1 MEGPSQTKPATV
13 AEMPKAV
20 GANQAGAM
28 KLSLGSSM
36 VWTERMLATLARG
49 ITGGKWHSLIDKV
62 WEESHLQQAAW
73 AVIRRDGCAG
83 VDGVSCK
90 ALEQNLGEITQMLHR
105 QLKEEKY
112 QPLPVKRV
120 WIDKEGS
127 NKKRPLGIPAVRD
140 RVVQT
145 ALLYVLEPIF
155 ERDFSPNSYGFRP
168 ERSARQAV
176 ERVERLLSEGRV
188 WVVDADVQGYF
199 DNIPKERLLDLV
211 ARKVA
216 DGRVL
221 RLLRAYLEQGVM
233 GSDQQWQPSKSGTPQ
248 GAVIS
253 PLLANI
259 YLDPLDH
266 EMASGGREMTRYAD
280 DFIVQCFSQ
289 KEAEQVLEELKAWM
303 QEAGLTLHPEKTRI
317 VDASQPGGF
326 DFLGWHFERGHRW
339 PREKSQSRL
348 RETVRKQTRR
358 NDGRAMSEIIG
369 ALNRRLRGWGR
380 YFQGGVSNTSVKLD
394 RWVRMRLRSV
404 QRRRDGRKGRGHGQD
419 HNRYPNIYWAELG
432 LISLKAL
439 AQAKP
444 ASPAT

>member
-1 MEGPSQTKPATV
+1 MDRPSQKEPAQV
-13 AEMPKAV
+13 AEVPKAV
-20 GANQAGAM
+20 GVNRAGAT
-28 KLSLGSSM
+28 KLSLGSSA
-36 VWTERMLATLARG
+36 VWTERMLAALERG

-62 WEESHLQQAAW
+62 WEESHLQLAAR

-90 ALEQNLGEITQMLHR
+90 TLEGNLSQITVALHR
-105 QLKEEKY
+105 QLKEERYK
-112 QPLPVKRV
+112 PLPVKRV
-120 WIDKEGS
+120 WITKEGT
-127 NKKRPLGIPAVRD
+127 NQKRPLGIPAVRD

-168 ERSARQAV
+168 ERGASQAI
-176 ERVERLLSEGRV
+176 ERVERLLEEGLV

-233 GSDQQWQPSKSGTPQ
+233 GSDQQWQPTQGGTPQ

-266 EMASGGREMTRYAD
+266 EMAGKGWEMTRYAD
-280 DFIVQCFSQ
+280 DFIVQCSSQ
-289 KEAEQVLEELKAWM
+289 QEAEQVLKELQAWM
-303 QEAGLTLHPEKTRI
+303 NEAGLTLHPEKTRI
-317 VDASQPGGF
+317 VDASQRGGF
-326 DFLGWHFERGHRW
+326 DFLGWHFERGYRW
-339 PREKSQSRL
+339 PREKSRKRL
-348 RETVRKQTRR
+348 RAAVRRQTPR
-358 NDGRAMSEIIG
+358 NDGRSFSEIIG
-369 ALNRRLRGWGR
+369 ALNRRLRGWGQ
-380 YFQGGVSNTSVKLD
+380 YFRGGVLSEHVRLD
-394 RWVRMRLRSV
+394 SWVRMRLRSV
-404 QRRRDGRKGRGHGQD
+404 QRRRDHRKGRGHGAD
-419 HNRYPNIYWAELG
+419 HNRYPNAYWAELG

-444 ASPAT
+444 ASPA

>member
-1 MEGPSQTKPATV
+1 MDKPSQTEPAKV

-20 GANQAGAM
+20 GANRAGAR
-28 KLSLGSSM
+28 KLSLGSSV
-36 VWTERMLATLARG
+36 VWTERMLAALERG

-62 WEESHLQQAAW
+62 WEESHLQLAAW

-90 ALEQNLGEITQMLHR
+90 ALESNLSQITAALHR

-120 WIDKEGS
+120 WIAKEGT
-127 NKKRPLGIPAVRD
+127 NQKRPLGIPAVRD

-168 ERSARQAV
+168 ERGAGQAI
-176 ERVERLLSEGRV
+176 ERVERLLEEGLV
-188 WVVDADVQGYF
+188 WVVDADVKGYF

-233 GSDQQWQPSKSGTPQ
+233 GSDQAWQPTQGGTPQ

-266 EMASGGREMTRYAD
+266 EMAAKGREMTRYAD
-280 DFIVQCFSQ
+280 DFIVQCSSQ
-289 KEAEQVLEELKAWM
+289 QEAEQVLEELQAWM
-303 QEAGLTLHPEKTRI
+303 SEAGLTLHPEKTRI

-339 PREKSQSRL
+339 PREKSRQRL
-348 RETVRKQTRR
+348 REIVRRQTPR
-358 NDGRAMSEIIG
+358 NDGRSFSEIIG
-369 ALNRRLRGWGR
+369 ALNRRLRGWGQ
-380 YFQGGVSNTSVKLD
+380 YFQGGVLNMHVSLD
-394 RWVRMRLRSV
+394 SWVRMRLRSV
-404 QRRRDGRKGRGHGQD
+404 QRRRDKRKGRGHGQD
-419 HNRYPNIYWAELG
+419 HNRYPNTYWAELG

-439 AQAKP
+439 AQAKS
-444 ASPAT
+444 ASPA

>member
-1 MEGPSQTKPATV
+1 M
-13 AEMPKAV
+13 
-20 GANQAGAM
+20 
-28 KLSLGSSM
+28 
-36 VWTERMLATLARG
+36 
-49 ITGGKWHSLIDKV
+49 
-62 WEESHLQQAAW
+62 
-73 AVIRRDGCAG
+73 
-83 VDGVSCK
+83 SCQ
-90 ALEQNLGEITQMLHR
+90 ALEQNLGEVTQMLHR
-105 QLKEEKY
+105 QLKEERY
-112 QPLPVKRV
+112 QPKPVKRV

-127 NKKRPLGIPAVRD
+127 NEKRPLGIPAVRD

-155 ERDFSPNSYGFRP
+155 EQDFSPNSYGFRP
-168 ERSARQAV
+168 GRSARQAV

-221 RLLRAYLEQGVM
+221 RLLRSYLEQGVM
-233 GSDQQWQPSKSGTPQ
+233 GSDQQWQPTKGGTPQ

-266 EMASGGREMTRYAD
+266 QMASGGREMTRYAD

-289 KEAEQVLEELKAWM
+289 KEAEQVLEELQAWM
-303 QEAGLTLHPEKTRI
+303 SAAGLTLHPEKTRI
-317 VDASQPGGF
+317 VDASQRGGF
-326 DFLGWHFERGHRW
+326 DFLGWHFERGRRW
-339 PREKSQSRL
+339 PREKSERKL
-348 RETVRKQTRR
+348 RETVRRQTRR
-358 NDGRAMSEIIG
+358 NDGRTMREIIG

-380 YFQGGVSNTSVKLD
+380 YFQGGAIMTHEKLD
-394 RWVRMRLRSV
+394 KWVRMRLRSI
-404 QRRRDGRKGRGHGQD
+404 QRRRDGRKGRGHGPD
-419 HNRYPNIYWAELG
+419 HQRYPNNYWAELG
-432 LISLKAL
+432 LISLTAL

-444 ASPAT
+444 ANPAT

>member
-1 MEGPSQTKPATV
+1 MEEPSQREPAKV
-13 AEMPKAV
+13 AEVPKAV
-20 GANQAGAM
+20 GANRVGAM
-28 KLSLGSSM
+28 KLSLGSSA
-36 VWTERMLATLARG
+36 VWTERMLAALERG
-49 ITGGKWHSLIDKV
+49 KTGGKWHSLIDKV
-62 WEESHLQQAAW
+62 WEESHLQLAAR
-73 AVIRRDGCAG
+73 AVIARDGCAG

-90 ALEQNLGEITQMLHR
+90 TLESNLSPITAALHR

-112 QPLPVKRV
+112 QPKPVKRV

-127 NKKRPLGIPAVRD
+127 NEKRPLGIPAVRD

-155 ERDFSPNSYGFRP
+155 ERDFSPNSYGFRT

-233 GSDQQWQPSKSGTPQ
+233 GSDQQWQPTQGGTPQ

-266 EMASGGREMTRYAD
+266 EMAGKGWEMTRYAD
-280 DFIVQCFSQ
+280 DFIVQCSSQ
-289 KEAEQVLEELKAWM
+289 KEAEQVLKELQAWM
-303 QEAGLTLHPEKTRI
+303 SEAGLTLHPEKTRI
-317 VDASQPGGF
+317 VDASQRGGF
-326 DFLGWHFERGHRW
+326 DFLGWHFERGYKW
-339 PREKSQSRL
+339 PREKSRNRL
-348 RETVRKQTRR
+348 RAAVRRQTPR
-358 NDGRAMSEIIG
+358 NDGRSFSEIIG
-369 ALNRRLRGWGR
+369 ALNRRLRGWGQ
-380 YFQGGVSNTSVKLD
+380 YFRGGVLSEHVSLD
-394 RWVRMRLRSV
+394 RWVRMRLRSI

-419 HNRYPNIYWAELG
+419 HNRYPNAYWAELG

-444 ASPAT
+444 ASPAI